1 MTVDRATLRQHLLEK
16 VRERGAEKSI
26 CPSEVARGLGGAEW
40 RSLMEPIRE
49 VGAELVESGEI
60 LALQRGQPV
69 HPLSA
74 KGPIRFKLNPTIDSS
89 KDNFEP

>member
-16 VRERGAEKSI
+16 VQARGAEKSI
-26 CPSEVARGLGGAEW
+26 CPSEVARDLGGAEW
-40 RSLMEPIRE
+40 RSLMEPIRN

-60 LALQRGQPV
+60 LALQRGQSV

-74 KGPIRFKLNPTIDSS
+74 KGPIRFQLKPKIDCS

>member
-1 MTVDRATLRQHLLEK
+1 MTVDRATLRQHLLKK
-16 VRERGAEKSI
+16 VQERGVEKSI
-26 CPSEVARGLGGAEW
+26 CPSEVARDLGGAEW
-40 RSLMEPIRE
+40 RSLMEPIRS

-74 KGPIRFKLNPTIDSS
+74 KGPIRFKLNPKTALSQDG
-89 KDNFEP
+89 FEA